1 MKAASAVRPRFDIK
15 GLYHS
20 PYSRSFLA
28 GAVAALSLP
37 PLYFLP
43 AFLALGVCIYHA
55 AHALHWRQAAFHLG
69 AGAYGYFLISLYWI
83 SHSLLVGDADYIFMI
98 PFSFFGVPMIVSLFW
113 VIFGL
118 AGYLLAKQPAARLIL
133 IIAGLSLGEWG
144 REFIATGF
152 PWNAPGLIFLVS
164 DYSSQLAAY
173 GGQTWLNGLAFIIAG
188 IWPLC
193 HMMPYRK
200 RQILGIFG
208 GLFVMLGFLALQQMT
223 EKPLVTDKPQ
233 KMVRLVQPHIAQ
245 AEKWQRE
252 KRPSHLAKMARLATS
267 DISQAAD
274 LIILPES
281 AFAGDYHLYEGL
293 VFDVMRQM
301 TDPHQQQGGDGHVI
315 MGALRFAEAD
325 SLRNSALVFEAGS
338 KAPEIYDKTHLV
350 PFGEYVPWRFIPF
363 IDAIAGPLD
372 FEEGQAVYPVS
383 LQGVGEALV
392 LICYEAI
399 FPQLV
404 GRSKTRPD
412 ILVNITNDAWFGHTA
427 GPYQH
432 LAQTR
437 MTAISYGIGMLRIA
451 NTGISAG
458 FDAKGR
464 ALGSVALGQE
474 GVLDIALPLPLAP
487 TYFARFGLLFF
498 MIMTGLL
505 VICGLTLDRFHR
517 NRQ

>member
-1 MKAASAVRPRFDIK
+1 MKTASAVSDRFSLK

-28 GAVAALSLP
+28 GSLAALSLP
-37 PLYFLP
+37 PLYFVP
-43 AFLALGVCIYHA
+43 AFLALGVCLSYA
-55 AHALHWRQAAFHLG
+55 ANASNWRIAALHLG

-98 PFSFFGVPMIVSLFW
+98 PLSFLGVPIIVSLFW
-113 VIFGL
+113 VVFGV
-118 AGYLLAKQPAARLIL
+118 AGYLLAKQPEARLIL

-152 PWNAPGLIFLVS
+152 PWNAPGLIFLAS
-164 DYSSQLAAY
+164 DISSQLAAY

-193 HMMPYRK
+193 HMMAHRK
-200 RQILGIFG
+200 TQILSCFAIFIA
-208 GLFVMLGFLALQQMT
+208 VLALMAFQQMSAS
-223 EKPLVTDKPQ
+223 PLATDQPQ
-233 KMVRLVQPHIAQ
+233 KNVRLVQPHIAQ

-252 KRPSHLAKMARLATS
+252 KRAYHLAKMARLAT
-267 DISQAAD
+267 DNITRAAD

-293 VFDVMRQM
+293 VFDVVRQIRQA
-301 TDPHQQQGGDGHVI
+301 HQQKKGDGHVI
-315 MGALRFAEAD
+315 MGALRFAEDD
-325 SLRNSALVFEAGS
+325 SLRNSALLYEAG
-338 KAPEIYDKTHLV
+338 KTAPMIYDKTHLV

-372 FEEGQAVYPVS
+372 FTEGQEVYP
-383 LQGVGEALV
+383 LLLDEVGEALV

-404 GRSKTRPD
+404 SRSKTRPD
-412 ILVNITNDAWFGHTA
+412 ILINITNDAWFGHTA

-437 MTAISYGIGMLRIA
+437 MTAISYGIGMLRVA

-464 ALGSVALGQE
+464 VLGSVALGRE
-474 GVLDIALPLPLAP
+474 GVLDLTLPLPLAP
-487 TYFARFGLLFF
+487 TVFARFGVMIF
-498 MIMTGLL
+498 MILTSFL

>member
-1 MKAASAVRPRFDIK
+1 MKAAPAVSHRFDFK

-20 PYSRSFLA
+20 PYMRSFLA
-28 GAVAALSLP
+28 GCLASLSLP
-37 PLYFLP
+37 PLYIFP
-43 AFLALGVCIYHA
+43 AFLALGVCLYYA
-55 AHALHWRQAAFHLG
+55 ATAPHWRIAAFHLG

-83 SHSLLVGDADYIFMI
+83 SHSLLVGKADYIFMI
-98 PFSFFGVPMIVSLFW
+98 PLSFLGVPIIVSLFW
-113 VIFGL
+113 VIFGV
-118 AGYLLAKQPAARLIL
+118 AGYLLVKQPSARLLL

-152 PWNAPGLIFLVS
+152 PWNAPGLIFLAS
-164 DYSSQLAAY
+164 DFTAQLAAY
-173 GGQTWLNGLAFIIAG
+173 GGQTWLNSLAFIFAG

-193 HMMPYRK
+193 RLSAHK
-200 RQILGIFG
+200 KKQILGLFAAFIALL
-208 GLFVMLGFLALQQMT
+208 GLLAQLQIT
-223 EKPLVTDKPQ
+223 AKPVATDKPQ
-233 KMVRLVQPHIAQ
+233 KTVRLVQPHIMQ

-252 KRPSHLAKMARLATS
+252 KRPYHLAKMARLAT
-267 DISQAAD
+267 DNIDQAAD

-293 VFDVMRQM
+293 VFDVVRQIRA
-301 TDPHQQQGGDGHVI
+301 PHQQKNGDGHVI
-315 MGALRFAEAD
+315 MGALRFADDD
-325 SLRNSALVFEAGS
+325 SLRNSALLYEAG
-338 KAPEIYDKTHLV
+338 KDVPVIYDKTHLV

-372 FEEGQAVYPVS
+372 FEEGQAVYPLS
-383 LQGVGEALV
+383 LDGVGEALV

-412 ILVNITNDAWFGHTA
+412 ILINITNDAWFGHTA

-437 MTAISYGIGMLRIA
+437 MTAISYGLGMLRVA

-458 FDAKGR
+458 FDAKGQ
-464 ALGSVALGQE
+464 ALGAIALGQE

-487 TYFARFGLLFF
+487 TYFARFGLSALFI
-498 MIMTGLL
+498 MISFL